1 VTRQHPQR
9 RLTPR
14 GLWRGFQRLR
24 KLSFPQR
31 FPIVQFPN
39 PPLIIAVLA
48 SAAAARTHHPGHAY
62 LTAISFLAFGI
73 WAYEELLHGV
83 NWFRHLLGLGFGIA
97 AAVHLALALGA

>member
-14 GLWRGFQRLR
+14 ELWRGFKRLG
-24 KLSFPQR
+24 KLGWPSE

-39 PPLIIAVLA
+39 APLIIAFLA
-48 SAAAARTHHPGHAY
+48 GAAAARTHGSGHAY
-62 LTAISFLAFGI
+62 LAAISFLAFGI

-97 AAVHLALALGA
+97 TAVHLALALGS